1 MIRMTPFGF
10 LLMRTLLLQERRG
23 HGDSK
28 PSQCD
33 KGQAQSAAFPEG
45 SAGLEGSRSQGLPAR
60 GGGDGAFTHGP
71 AGAQRRC
78 SFAREGVQ
86 EAVGVSRKE
95 DDKMGLAG
103 CLSLAVKGPRESG
116 REVGISSCR

>member
-45 SAGLEGSRSQGLPAR
+45 STGPEQQEPGSAS
-60 GGGDGAFTHGP
+60 
-71 AGAQRRC
+71 QRRGRWGFHTWT
-78 SFAREGVQ
+78 SWSTGAALPVRRVQ